1 MDEVEKLA
9 RKMHGLNVTDA
20 AYAACYT
27 HLAGLAPSAAQAW
40 PPPRSHHLV
49 STVPAQTP
57 LSYLPLPP
65 LQTPSSNYQS
75 NPTCFFC
82 GGPHVMRTCSIAGE
96 YLRAGRIIWD
106 GQYFAFPDKSH
117 ICRTGNETFQQV
129 IDARYT
135 LPTSPTPATGSNAIP
150 IDKNR
155 RDTMTQPS
163 TEIPSSAFISDSYF
177 LQCAPVAGNHVVM
190 ATKDEKKKAD
200 VNAITRSKAKEN
212 PIPSESKD
220 DLSPSPLIEAAPEPL
235 DSAMKKPPAFSY
247 ESKAAAP
254 DATQRI
260 YKTILNMMV
269 PHITVSDLL
278 AISPE
283 LRKKAVEHCCT
294 HRVPTSNMTL
304 SASALASSIPPQVEH
319 ATPL

>member
-1 MDEVEKLA
+1 MDEVEELA
-9 RKMHGLNVTDA
+9 RKMHGLNITDA

-82 GGPHVMRTCSIAGE
+82 GGPH
-96 YLRAGRIIWD
+96 
-106 GQYFAFPDKSH
+106 
-117 ICRTGNETFQQV
+117 
-129 IDARYT
+129 
-135 LPTSPTPATGSNAIP
+135 
-150 IDKNR
+150 
-155 RDTMTQPS
+155 
-163 TEIPSSAFISDSYF
+163 
-177 LQCAPVAGNHVVM
+177 CAPVAGNHVVM
-190 ATKDEKKKAD
+190 TTKDEKKKAD
-200 VNAITRSKAKEN
+200 VNAIMRSKAKEN
-212 PIPSESKD
+212 PIPSKSKD

-254 DATQRI
+254 DATQCI

-283 LRKKAVEHCCT
+283 LRKEAVEHCRT
-294 HRVPTSNMTL
+294 HRVPTSNTTL

-319 ATPL
+319 ATPLRELRVTLNGVHSELGLLDEGSEIVVI